1 MATVDEHYRRHLG
14 PVYSWM
20 VGGIASAIER
30 GAAELDTI
38 GAAPSSSGAAV
49 DLGAGFGMHAVPL
62 ARRRFN
68 VLAIESCAELLDE
81 LNVLREALPI
91 TTVRADLQSF
101 QQHLPGKPQLVL
113 CMGDTITHLAD
124 AESVT
129 RLIRAVSAELSVG
142 GRFVVTF
149 RDYTNPLVGE
159 HRFIPV
165 RSDDSRILT
174 CFLEYGD
181 SHVTVHDILHERD
194 GSDWMQ
200 RVSAYQKLRLS
211 PEWLV
216 SSLRESAFVVDQ
228 APGVSGMVRVVAH
241 RV

>member
-1 MATVDEHYRRHLG
+1 MATVHEHYSRHLG

-20 VGGIASAIER
+20 VGGVASAIER

-38 GAAPSSSGAAV
+38 GVAAASNGVAV

-62 ARRRFN
+62 ARRGFN
-68 VLAIESCAELLDE
+68 VLAIDSCAELLDE
-81 LNVLREALPI
+81 LNVQREALPI

-129 RLIRAVSAELSVG
+129 RLVRAVSAELSVG

-149 RDYTNPLVGE
+149 RDYTNPLVDE

-181 SHVTVHDILHERD
+181 SHVTVHDVLHERD
-194 GSDWMQ
+194 GSDWKQ
-200 RVSAYQKLRLS
+200 SVSAYQKLRLS

-216 SSLRESAFVVDQ
+216 SSLRENAFVVDQ
-228 APGVSGMVRVVAH
+228 APGASGMVRVIAH

>member
-1 MATVDEHYRRHLG
+1 MATVHEHYSRHLG

-20 VGGIASAIER
+20 VGGVASAIER

-38 GAAPSSSGAAV
+38 GVAAASNGVAV

-62 ARRRFN
+62 ARRGFN
-68 VLAIESCAELLDE
+68 VLAIDSCAELLDE
-81 LNVLREALPI
+81 LNVQREALPI

-129 RLIRAVSAELSVG
+129 RLVRAVSAELSVG

-149 RDYTNPLVGE
+149 RDYTNPLVDE

-194 GSDWMQ
+194 GTDWKQ
-200 RVSAYQKLRLS
+200 SVSAYQKLRLS

-216 SSLRESAFVVDQ
+216 SSLRENAFVVDQ
-228 APGVSGMVRVVAH
+228 APGASGMVRVIAH

>member
-1 MATVDEHYRRHLG
+1 
-14 PVYSWM
+14 M

-38 GAAPSSSGAAV
+38 GAAPSSSGVAV

-62 ARRRFN
+62 ARRGFN
-68 VLAIESCAELLDE
+68 VLAIDSCAELLDE

-129 RLIRAVSAELSVG
+129 RLIRAVSAELSAG

-194 GSDWMQ
+194 GSDWTQ
-200 RVSAYQKLRLS
+200 SVSAYQKLRLS

-216 SSLRESAFVVDQ
+216 SSLRENAFVVDQ
-228 APGVSGMVRVVAH
+228 APGTSGMVRVIAH